1 MSAELDELQSE
12 LKSHF
17 AALCEARRVN
27 DLPVFALEHGLD
39 AAAISSLSTM
49 LKARLRVR
57 GATLDR
63 HWLLW
68 VVWATEQGYD
78 YDGDEYWHTFERR
91 MPLWDRSWRP
101 ALRSWFV
108 KFQKTYAGLKP
119 TGPWARFFSIIA
131 WPITHSLLP
140 KDLQS
145 QLAYTLYSL
154 RFYLVSR
161 LGQSPAEIGRFVAS
175 MSCDGSSRLR
185 NFLEQEELAGRIILA
200 LLDDR
205 VREERSSISPDTLAR
220 IVGDLEEARH
230 ARQWLHDTRKVV
242 EVARLKGAARP
253 AVDGST
259 AGDRSGSTTAERPLV
274 LRPSMVLR
282 RTAVDAWTVVME
294 LPSFREIADVAPE
307 LAQFIRCTRCKVAGS
322 TGWLPA
328 GWLLTGAQRRTLSQW
343 PSPDEPVLT
352 FEKPNAAMDH
362 LLLSEG
368 RISPGPDWLFRI
380 GSDSQAIEILSR
392 LIRPGKS
399 YLLVSAGE
407 PRSLSIGQV
416 TSVACAG
423 VHASRLDVPASLSTE
438 LIAELKGAGLS
449 VAQTIRIW
457 PSGLAA
463 RGWDGEGATE
473 WIEGECPCFAI
484 EHDHPV
490 DSYEL
495 SLGGGTPITIS
506 ALAPGVATFIRLKPL
521 ALGNHVL
528 SVKALRGALDAETV
542 QHQLEGVVTLFV
554 RLPSPWVSGTLG
566 HSGLF
571 VGSEPPEPTLDEFW
585 EGLTRLD
592 VLGPTGAH
600 VTVCVELLDG
610 AGDLIVR
617 EGVGPLI
624 LPLGPDTWRKAFAAF
639 AGRDKHPWAYLQASS
654 GRIVVDGDELGVSH
668 IQLHRVVAPVR
679 WVWHSTPKAVLLKLV
694 DDHDAGTPLGVTFHA
709 FAVPVGGEPLTPEF
723 ATAGFEPTAPGGLFV
738 ATYGKHREALIVS
751 MPKVDGGF
759 GGLLINPSLGDVA
772 DSPDGLISL
781 IGAVAAWSDARLVG
795 PLAAQRRDHIVACLK
810 ERLFALLC
818 GSRWAQAE
826 RRYIQGVG
834 GEANTDLM
842 IGYFN
847 PGRTFGTVLARDAIK
862 YSLMPDH
869 ERLREFSS
877 LAHRYQVPGHIHCKA
892 ALEFCDVI
900 ERGARLGEA
909 ELKDLVNKVW
919 DAPIPLAGARLL
931 HLVALRTRAVPMT
944 GAA

>member
-1 MSAELDELQSE
+1 MSADLDELQSR

-17 AALCEARRVN
+17 AALCEARRS
-27 DLPVFALEHGLD
+27 DGLPVFALEHGLN
-39 AAAISSLSTM
+39 AAAILSLSTM
-49 LKARLRVR
+49 LKARLKVQ

-101 ALRSWFV
+101 ELRSWFM

-119 TGPWARFFSIIA
+119 TGPWAKFFSIIA

-145 QLAYTLYSL
+145 QLAQTLYFL
-154 RFYLVSR
+154 RFNLVSR
-161 LGQSPAEIGRFVAS
+161 LGLPPAEIARFVMS
-175 MSCDGSSRLR
+175 MSYDGSSRLR
-185 NFLEQEELAGRIILA
+185 NFLEQEESAGRIILA

-205 VREERSSISPDTLAR
+205 VEGEGSSISLDTLDR
-220 IVGDLEEARH
+220 IVGDLEKARN
-230 ARQWLHDTRKVV
+230 ARQWLRDTRKVV

-253 AVDGST
+253 AVDGAT
-259 AGDRSGSTTAERPLV
+259 AGATHGPITAERQPV
-274 LRPSMVLR
+274 LRPSMMLR
-282 RTAVDAWTVVME
+282 RTAVDAWTVMME

-307 LAQFIRCTRCKVAGS
+307 LAEFIRRTRCKVAGS

-328 GWLLTGAQRRTLSQW
+328 GWLLTGTQRRTLSQW
-343 PSPDEPVLT
+343 PSPEQPVLS

-368 RISPGPDWLFRI
+368 RISPGPNWLFRV
-380 GSDSQAIEILSR
+380 GSDGQAIEILSR
-392 LIRPGKS
+392 LIRPGS
-399 YLLVSAGE
+399 YYLLISVGE
-407 PRSLSIGQV
+407 PRSLSSGRA

-423 VHASRLDVPASLSTE
+423 VHALRLEIPASLSAE

-484 EHDHPV
+484 EHDHPI

-495 SLGGGTPITIS
+495 RLGGGTPITIS
-506 ALAPGVATFIRLKPL
+506 ALAPGAATFVRLKPL
-521 ALGNHVL
+521 GPGNHVL
-528 SVKALRGALDAETV
+528 SVKARRGASDAETG

-554 RLPSPWVSGTLG
+554 RPPSPWVSGTLG

-592 VLGPTGAH
+592 VLGPTGAR

-610 AGDLIVR
+610 TGNLIVR
-617 EGVGPLI
+617 EEVGQLI
-624 LPLGPDTWRKAFAAF
+624 LPLGPDTWRRAFAAF

-654 GRIVVDGDELGVSH
+654 GRIVVDGEELGASH
-668 IQLHRVVAPVR
+668 IHLYRVVAPVR
-679 WVWHSTPKAVLLKLV
+679 WVWHSTPKTVLLKLV
-694 DDHDAGTPLGVTFHA
+694 DDHDAGALLDVMFHA
-709 FAVPVGGEPLTPEF
+709 FAAPVGGEPLTPEL
-723 ATAGFEPTAPGGLFV
+723 ATAGFEPAAPGGLFV
-738 ATYGKHREALIVS
+738 AKYGEHREALIVS

-759 GGLLINPSLGDVA
+759 GGLLIKPSLGEVSA
-772 DSPDGLISL
+772 SPDGLISL
-781 IGAVAAWSDARLVG
+781 IRAVAAWSDVRLVG
-795 PLAAQRRDHIVACLK
+795 SLAAQRRDHVVACLK
-810 ERLFALLC
+810 ERLFAVLC
-818 GSRWAQAE
+818 GRRWAEAE

-834 GEANTDLM
+834 GQANTDLM
-842 IGYFN
+842 VDYFG
-847 PGRTFGTVLARDAIK
+847 PGRTFGTVLVRDALK
-862 YSLMPDH
+862 YSLLPDH
-869 ERLREFSS
+869 VRLREFSS
-877 LAHRYQVPGHIHCKA
+877 LAERYHVPGHIHSKA
-892 ALEFCDVI
+892 ALDFCDIV
-900 ERGARLGEA
+900 ERGTRLGEA
-909 ELKDLVNKVW
+909 ELKELLARVC
-919 DAPIPLAGARLL
+919 DAPILAAGARLL
-931 HLVALRTRAVPMT
+931 YLVAVRTRPVPVA